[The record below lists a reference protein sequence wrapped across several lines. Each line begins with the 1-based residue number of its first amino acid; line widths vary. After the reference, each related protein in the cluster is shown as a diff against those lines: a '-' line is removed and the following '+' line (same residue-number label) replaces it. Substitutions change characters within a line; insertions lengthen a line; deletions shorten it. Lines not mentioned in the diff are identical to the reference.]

1 MSKDFNVF
9 DSLGSFAPKFSQGE
23 EICRDPYELVPSN
36 NNFYSPQVINELA
49 ESILQF
55 GQLQPAV
62 IDNRDGKDYVIAGH
76 TRRLAMIKLIEEGHE
91 EFRKMKCQYLP
102 RKEIEDKF
110 GEDADL
116 AIELIEMQTNLYRE
130 KSDWEKMQEVIRT
143 EEIVKKMKTSGRLR
157 DNVQKIL
164 KVSGGQQGRFHAI
177 HTNLCEQLTAE
188 FKENRIKGT
197 VAYEL
202 SKLSPEFQK
211 QACEIF
217 QRDGNI
223 SLEDAKKLQAQENA
237 EKDVPGQMSI
247 AQATGQLRP
256 QADTTPIDV
265 ETQIKRLYDKAQ
277 KRLKERVENRDKMM
291 VPLRLRDLYNGSR
304 VQNGYLNYKA
314 EKACIIFN
322 PDSEEEK
329 EIHWNDLADILI
341 QKYGKKPK
349 PVKTTTID
357 APEPAIALTESA
369 AVKAFCE
376 AYPKKLKTIMRICR
390 RCKDNGEAAKA
401 VQLDFAPGG
410 FSAVGG
416 GKVNYKFMSFSAG
429 LEIEVNNE
437 RVSMKYGRL
446 IVEAKNLYDP
456 FSPEFDIETKKPVKM
471 TTIDAPEKPEKKE
484 ANAGKCIHRE
494 GFTCTLE
501 EAQKTIAGDGE
512 NCNRKCCWSCEKHGT
527 CGYECNA
534 SAHRPAENIPEKSCQ
549 SAAETPDEKQ
559 QEDHFVDL
567 NKTVKHLRNTDKIP
581 DAWTEDLKDIPV
593 PTNVEIIG
601 YLYDEERK
609 LKEFLE
615 IEKEESGLPYMT
627 ILKQQLIV
635 GGLRIIKNLV
645 EDCKEEPEEL
655 EQPTL
660 PTMKNNDQRKEWLR
674 NYKSWG
680 LWYEDKNTGIKYY
693 KYDFANGARLIAE
706 EYEPD
711 LGINKSWWASSV
723 TESYY
728 MHLVGGPEPDQA
740 GGAPKWTYHTRYNK
754 YPNSESE
761 LVEFLKEI
769 QK

>member
-9 DSLGSFAPKFSQGE
+9 DSLGSFAPKLSQGE
-23 EICRDPYELVPSN
+23 EIYRDPYELVPSN

-62 IDNRDGKDYVIAGH
+62 IDSRDGKDYVIAGH

-130 KSDWEKMQEVIRT
+130 KTDWEKMQEVIRT
-143 EEIVKKMKTSGRLR
+143 EEIVKEMKASGRIR

-164 KVSGGQQGRFHAI
+164 RVSGGQQGRYHAI
-177 HTNLCEQLTAE
+177 HTSLCEQLMSE
-188 FKENRIKGT
+188 FKENRIRGT

-211 QACEIF
+211 LACEQF
-217 QRDGNI
+217 QKDGTL
-223 SLEDAKKLQAQENA
+223 SLEDAKKLLAQENA
-237 EKDVPGQMSI
+237 EKNIPGQMSI
-247 AQATGQLRP
+247 EQATGQLRP
-256 QADTTPIDV
+256 EADTTPIDI
-265 ETQIKRLYDKAQ
+265 ETQIKRFYDGAQ
-277 KRLKERVENRDKMM
+277 KRLQERIQNRDKMM
-291 VPLRLRDLYNGSR
+291 VPMRLRDLYNGSR
-304 VQNGYLNYKA
+304 IQNGYLNYRA
-314 EKACIIFN
+314 EKACIVFN
-322 PDSEEEK
+322 PGTSQEK

-341 QKYGKKPK
+341 RKYGKEPK
-349 PVKTTTID
+349 PVKMTTID
-357 APEPAIALTESA
+357 APEPAVTLTESA

-390 RCKDNGEAAKA
+390 RCKDNEEAAKA
-401 VQLDFAPGG
+401 VQLEFAPGG
-410 FSAVGG
+410 FSSSSRSD
-416 GKVNYKFMSFSAG
+416 VNYSFMSFTAG
-429 LEIEVNNE
+429 LEIEVNSE
-437 RVSMKYGRL
+437 KVSMKYGRL

-456 FSPEFDIETKKPVKM
+456 LSPEFDMEPKKPEVK
-471 TTIDAPEKPEKKE
+471 DDGGPA
-484 ANAGKCIHRE
+484 KCITGQSGSGLCGAAAYCSQE
-494 GFTCTLE
+494 Y
-501 EAQKTIAGDGE
+501 
-512 NCNRKCCWSCEKHGT
+512 NCCSQCPDDCNSRCEW
-527 CGYECNA
+527 
-534 SAHRPAENIPEKSCQ
+534 ILEKSCQ
-549 SAAETPDEKQ
+549 PAAETPDEKQ
-559 QEDHFVDL
+559 REDHFVDL
-567 NKTVKHLRNTDKIP
+567 NKMVKHLRNTDKIP
-581 DAWTEDLKDIPV
+581 DAWPEDLKDIPV
-593 PTNVEIIG
+593 PTDVEITG
-601 YLYDEERK
+601 YLYDEERR
-609 LKEFLE
+609 LKEFFE
-615 IEKEESGLPYMT
+615 VEKEDPGLPHMT

-693 KYDFANGARLIAE
+693 KYDFTNGARLIVE
-706 EYEPD
+706 EYAPD
-711 LGINKSWWASSV
+711 QGEQKSWWVSKT

-728 MHLVGGPEPDQA
+728 MHLVGGPEPNRKD
-740 GGAPKWTYHTRYNK
+740 GIPKWSYHTHYNK
-754 YPNSESE
+754 YPNSETE
-761 LVEFLKEI
+761 LCEFLKDL

>member
-1 MSKDFNVF
+1 MAKDFSVF
-9 DSLGSFAPKFSQGE
+9 DSLGDFAPKLDQNE
-23 EICRDPYELVPSN
+23 EIYRDPYELIPSN
-36 NNFYSPQVINELA
+36 NNFYSPQVVDELA

-55 GQLQPAV
+55 GQLQPVV
-62 IDNRDGKDYVIAGH
+62 IDSRDGKDYVIAGH

-130 KSDWEKMQEVIRT
+130 KTDWEKMQEVIRT

-177 HTNLCEQLTAE
+177 HSNLYGQLMKE
-188 FKENRIKGT
+188 FKENRIKGS

-202 SKLSPEFQK
+202 SKLSAEFQK

-217 QRDGNI
+217 QRDGNL
-223 SLEDAKKLQAQENA
+223 SLEDTKKLQAQENA
-237 EKDVPGQMSI
+237 EKSIPGQMSI

-256 QADTTPIDV
+256 TADTTPINVD
-265 ETQIKRLYDKAQ
+265 TQIKRLYDKAQ

-291 VPLRLRDLYNGSR
+291 VPMRLRDLYNGSR
-304 VQNGYLNYKA
+304 VQNGYLNYRA
-314 EKACIIFN
+314 EKSCIVFN
-322 PDSEEEK
+322 PDSEQEK
-329 EIHWNDLADILI
+329 ELHWNDLADILI
-341 QKYGKKPK
+341 QKYGKEPR
-349 PVKTTTID
+349 PVKMTTID
-357 APEPAIALTESA
+357 APEPVITLTESA

-410 FSAVGG
+410 FSSSSGSN
-416 GKVNYKFMSFSAG
+416 VNYSFTSFAAG
-429 LEIEVNNE
+429 LEIEVNSE
-437 RVSMKYGRL
+437 KVSMKYGRL

-456 FSPEFDIETKKPVKM
+456 FSPEFDIEPKKPEIKN
-471 TTIDAPEKPEKKE
+471 DEGPA
-484 ANAGKCIHRE
+484 KCITGQSGSGLCGAAAYCSQE
-494 GFTCTLE
+494 Y
-501 EAQKTIAGDGE
+501 
-512 NCNRKCCWSCEKHGT
+512 NCCSQCPDDCNSRCEW
-527 CGYECNA
+527 
-534 SAHRPAENIPEKSCQ
+534 ILEKSCQ

-581 DAWTEDLKDIPV
+581 DAWPEDLKDIPV

-601 YLYDEERK
+601 YLYDEERR
-609 LKEFLE
+609 LKEFFE
-615 IEKEESGLPYMT
+615 AEKEDPGLPHMT

-635 GGLRIIKNLV
+635 GGLRIIKNLA
-645 EDCKEEPEEL
+645 EDCKEEPEES
-655 EQPTL
+655 EQPPL
-660 PTMKNNDQRKEWLR
+660 PIMRNNDQRKEWLK
-674 NYKSWG
+674 NYKAWG
-680 LWYEDKNTGIKYY
+680 LWYTDNHTGVKYY
-693 KYDFANGARLIAE
+693 KYDFENGTRLIVE
-706 EYEPD
+706 EYEKEP
-711 LGINKSWWASSV
+711 LPENSWYV
-723 TESYY
+723 PEEPYY
-728 MHLVGGPEPDQA
+728 MHLIGGPEPNRK
-740 GGAPKWTYHTRYNK
+740 GGIPKWTYHSKYNK
-754 YPNSESE
+754 YPNSETE

>member
-1 MSKDFNVF
+1 MAKDFSVF
-9 DSLGSFAPKFSQGE
+9 DSLGDFAPKLDQNE
-23 EICRDPYELVPSN
+23 EIYRDPYELIPSN
-36 NNFYSPQVINELA
+36 NNFYSPQVVDELA

-62 IDNRDGKDYVIAGH
+62 IDSRDGKDYVIAGH

-110 GEDADL
+110 GEYADL

-130 KSDWEKMQEVIRT
+130 KTDWEKMQEVIRT
-143 EEIVKKMKTSGRLR
+143 EEIVKKMKTSGRVR

-177 HTNLCEQLTAE
+177 HANLYGQLMEE
-188 FKENRIKGT
+188 FKENRIKGS

-202 SKLSPEFQK
+202 SKLSVEFQK

-217 QRDGNI
+217 QRDGNL
-223 SLEDAKKLQAQENA
+223 SLEDTKKLQAQENA
-237 EKDVPGQMSI
+237 EKSIPGQMSI

-256 QADTTPIDV
+256 TADTTPINVD
-265 ETQIKRLYDKAQ
+265 TQIKRLYDKAQ

-291 VPLRLRDLYNGSR
+291 VPMRLRDLYNGSR
-304 VQNGYLNYKA
+304 VQNGYLNYRA
-314 EKACIIFN
+314 ETSCIVFN
-322 PDSEEEK
+322 PDSEQEK
-329 EIHWNDLADILI
+329 ELHWNDLADILI
-341 QKYGKKPK
+341 QKYGKEPR
-349 PVKTTTID
+349 PVKMTTID
-357 APEPAIALTESA
+357 APEAVVTLTESA

-410 FSAVGG
+410 FSSSSGSD
-416 GKVNYKFMSFSAG
+416 VNYSFMSFTAG
-429 LEIEVNNE
+429 LEIEVNSE
-437 RVSMKYGRL
+437 KVSMKYGRL

-456 FSPEFDIETKKPVKM
+456 FSSEFDIEPKKPEVK
-471 TTIDAPEKPEKKE
+471 DDGGPA
-484 ANAGKCIHRE
+484 KCIT
-494 GFTCTLE
+494 GQSGSGLCGAAAYCDKKYTCCS
-501 EAQKTIAGDGE
+501 QCPDD
-512 NCNRKCCWSCEKHGT
+512 CNSRCRW
-527 CGYECNA
+527 
-534 SAHRPAENIPEKSCQ
+534 IPEKSCQ

-559 QEDHFVDL
+559 QEDHSGDL
-567 NKTVKHLRNTDKIP
+567 TEMVKHLRNTDKIP
-581 DAWTEDLKDIPV
+581 DAWPEDLKDIPV
-593 PTNVEIIG
+593 PTDVEITG
-601 YLYDEERK
+601 YLYDEERR
-609 LKEFLE
+609 LKEFFE
-615 IEKEESGLPYMT
+615 VEKEDPGLPHMT

-693 KYDFANGARLIAE
+693 KYDFANGARLIVE
-706 EYEPD
+706 EYAPD
-711 LGINKSWWASSV
+711 QGEQKSWWVSKT

-728 MHLVGGPEPDQA
+728 MHLVGGPEPNRKD
-740 GGAPKWTYHTRYNK
+740 GIPKWSYHTRYNK
-754 YPNSESE
+754 YPNSETE
-761 LVEFLKEI
+761 LCEFLKDL

>member
-1 MSKDFNVF
+1 MAKDFSVF
-9 DSLGSFAPKFSQGE
+9 DSLGDFAPKLDQNE
-23 EICRDPYELVPSN
+23 EIYRDPYELIPSN
-36 NNFYSPQVINELA
+36 NNFYSPQVVDELA

-55 GQLQPAV
+55 GQLQPVV
-62 IDNRDGKDYVIAGH
+62 IDSRDGKDYVIAGH

-130 KSDWEKMQEVIRT
+130 KTDWEKMQEVIRT

-177 HTNLCEQLTAE
+177 HSNLHGQLMEE
-188 FKENRIKGT
+188 FKENRIKGS

-202 SKLSPEFQK
+202 SKLSAEFQK

-217 QRDGNI
+217 QRDGNL
-223 SLEDAKKLQAQENA
+223 SLEDTKKLQAQENA
-237 EKDVPGQMSI
+237 EKSIPGQMSI

-256 QADTTPIDV
+256 TADTTPIDID
-265 ETQIKRLYDKAQ
+265 TQIKRLYDKAQ

-291 VPLRLRDLYNGSR
+291 VPMRLRDLYNGSR
-304 VQNGYLNYKA
+304 VQNGYLNYRA
-314 EKACIIFN
+314 EKSCIVFN
-322 PDSEEEK
+322 PDSEQEK
-329 EIHWNDLADILI
+329 ELHWNDLADILI
-341 QKYGKKPK
+341 QKYGKEPR
-349 PVKTTTID
+349 PVKMTTID
-357 APEPAIALTESA
+357 APEPVITLTESA

-401 VQLDFAPGG
+401 VQLDFAPAG
-410 FSAVGG
+410 FSSSSGND
-416 GKVNYKFMSFSAG
+416 VNYSFMSFTTG
-429 LEIEVNNE
+429 LEIEVNSE
-437 RVSMKYGRL
+437 KVSMKYGRL
-446 IVEAKNLYDP
+446 IVEVKNLYDP
-456 FSPEFDIETKKPVKM
+456 FSSEFDIESKKQETK
-471 TTIDAPEKPEKKE
+471 DE
-484 ANAGKCIHRE
+484 
-494 GFTCTLE
+494 
-501 EAQKTIAGDGE
+501 
-512 NCNRKCCWSCEKHGT
+512 
-527 CGYECNA
+527 
-534 SAHRPAENIPEKSCQ
+534 IPEKSCQ

-567 NKTVKHLRNTDKIP
+567 NKMVKHLRNTDKIP
-581 DAWTEDLKDIPV
+581 DAWPEDLKDIPV
-593 PTNVEIIG
+593 PTDVEIIG
-601 YLYDEERK
+601 YLYDEERR

-615 IEKEESGLPYMT
+615 TEKEDPGLPHMA

-645 EDCKEEPEEL
+645 EDCKEEPEES
-655 EQPTL
+655 EQPPL
-660 PTMKNNDQRKEWLR
+660 PIMKNNDQRKEWLR

-680 LWYEDKNTGIKYY
+680 LWYEDKNVGIKYY
-693 KYDFANGARLIAE
+693 KYDFANGARLIVE
-706 EYEPD
+706 EFAPD
-711 LGINKSWWASSV
+711 PSEKSQWY
-723 TESYY
+723 TPGERHY
-728 MHLVGGPEPDQA
+728 MHLVGGPKPEYKNDK
-740 GGAPKWTYHTRYNK
+740 GWNYHSRYNK
-754 YPNSESE
+754 YQNSETE